1 MDIWSPPKD
10 NTNTDQQQQQIRIIV
25 NAKDSSQS
33 TPLHKACA
41 NGHATTV
48 QLLLSRGASAHLSN
62 DNGNTP
68 LHWASGSGHA
78 SCVKLLL
85 DHCDYE
91 YAASCNNNNNMNN
104 TAKEKDN
111 NAIIKRRLDVL
122 QKNNFGRS
130 SLTEGFSSSDT
141 QTVEYLLNHD
151 SATEDKLIGGLDG
164 EEVDDNDND
173 NGDGDGADD
182 DHAAT
187 GDCKNSCDEK
197 KKKKKKKG
205 IVHEFDFLRGD
216 EENERCD
223 DDDKVKNRPS
233 LLIRELVCH
242 FSMLFGITY

>member
-1 MDIWSPPKD
+1 M
-10 NTNTDQQQQQIRIIV
+10 
-25 NAKDSSQS
+25 
-33 TPLHKACA
+33 
-41 NGHATTV
+41 
-48 QLLLSRGASAHLSN
+48 SN

-85 DHCDYE
+85 DHSDYEYE
-91 YAASCNNNNNMNN
+91 YAASCNNNN
-104 TAKEKDN
+104 AKEKDNN

-223 DDDKVKNRPS
+223 DDKAKNRPS
-233 LLIRELVCH
+233 VLIRELVCH
-242 FSMLFGITY
+242 FFHVVWYHILK